1 MSLARGVTIQLD
13 VPRKVR
19 FDGQALLRLE
29 ELTGT
34 TVLKVCR
41 AFTESAE
48 DKNKTKEERAEIVAA
63 NFSFTRICQIT
74 QAGLVGELPHATTA
88 ELIDLMDKNGKG
100 EGAVGRILSYT
111 EKVFAALSEAIGS
124 DSKNATADLEKVE
137 APGRENPTAID

>member
-1 MSLARGVTIQLD
+1 MSSARGVTIQFD

-34 TVLKVCR
+34 TVLKVCK
-41 AFTESAE
+41 AFTESEA
-48 DKNKTKEERAEIVAA
+48 DKNKSKEERAEIIAA

-74 QAGLVGELPHATTA
+74 QAGLTSELPYATTA
-88 ELIDLMDKNGKG
+88 EVIKLMDENGKG

-124 DSKNATADLEKVE
+124 DPKNATADLEVRK
-137 APGRENPTAID
+137 APGREKPTAKS